1 MVLGT
6 TQTQPVQQIP
16 RSTYGKLMVPLI
28 ALCDNVP
35 GEVKGSGTGEEGGQ
49 GGASRL
55 HTTPVGL
62 LPSPSSASL
71 IVTRSVAASSWPR
84 QLAVIRTH
92 PMRSTCKAT
101 PETCSPDS
109 RVPPYRLTTSSLDD
123 LLTTDPV
130 CTHPCSSSPRPTL
143 AHVEGS
149 KNPRSAGVGRVCRP
163 PLGAAAAGGGC

>member
-1 MVLGT
+1 MQTNRQSPVHVLTCHRGVVLTSNQFLCYLHSLRPTAVVLGT

-101 PETCSPDS
+101 PENA
-109 RVPPYRLTTSSLDD
+109 VLTV
-123 LLTTDPV
+123 V
-130 CTHPCSSSPRPTL
+130 CLPT
-143 AHVEGS
+143 G
-149 KNPRSAGVGRVCRP
+149 
-163 PLGAAAAGGGC
+163 